1 MAVVYALKQ
10 CRMFVMG
17 CPKLVVAV
25 DHKPLTRI
33 LNDRPLETI
42 ENPVLLRLKEKTL
55 PYNFD
60 IVHIPGKRNCG
71 PDAASRYPTRTAPMM
86 HDDTDALHEELTKCA
101 AAFAESQ
108 SASLPD
114 AVTWKEVEDAAI
126 TDEECVALKMVIENG
141 FPSRKMNGRCKPP
154 ILLAHER

>member
-1 MAVVYALKQ
+1 MAGSRFTKPSESNYAVVVGEAMAVVHGLKQ

-17 CPKLVVAV
+17 CPSLVVAV

-71 PDAASRYPTRTAPMM
+71 PDATSRYPTKTASI
-86 HDDTDALHEELTKCA
+86 HDDTDTLHKELTKCA
-101 AAFAESQ
+101 AAFA
-108 SASLPD
+108 
-114 AVTWKEVEDAAI
+114 
-126 TDEECVALKMVIENG
+126 
-141 FPSRKMNGRCKPP
+141 
-154 ILLAHER
+154 